1 MAFFK
6 KDDFY
11 KSKVTADA
19 VEVSEVEDE
28 EVQEEVTADAI
39 SMEAD
44 DIRVTSLLVSIL
56 RGILKNANAWKHDNL
71 VEYIATLTD
80 DDELAEN
87 IIGDVE
93 IILETLLGDNP
104 NASEAVENVING
116 EDDEYINGLD
126 VVDGAIED
134 DIDIETLVASYG
146 YFIKETLDSVEE
158 FEVDDDEEVT
168 LDSTAFA
175 TMKKCKSGKF
185 NPSRQ
190 KCYKSS
196 EYGHKAFRRETKGK
210 KLRPHQKNHHAK
222 GKPFT
227 SSEKKA
233 QRKSM
238 QFLGFWD
245 AKGNVTDKFKKKMG
259 LRKRKDGTWGKP
271 KSKSSTKKTSKSNR
285 G

>member
-11 KSKVTADA
+11 GKQKV
-19 VEVSEVEDE
+19 EKE
-28 EVQEEVTADAI
+28 EKKEEVTVDAI
-39 SMEAD
+39 SSEAD
-44 DIRVTSLLVSIL
+44 DIRVTSLMVGIL

-80 DDELAEN
+80 DDKLAES

-116 EDDEYINGLD
+116 EDDDYIDGLD
-126 VVDGAIED
+126 IVDNAIED

-146 YFIKETLDSVEE
+146 YFVEETLDSVEE
-158 FEVDDDEEVT
+158 FEVDEDEETT

-175 TMKKCKSGKF
+175 SLRECKSKRF
-185 NPSRQ
+185 DPSKQ
-190 KCYKSS
+190 KCFKSS
-196 EYGHKAFRRETKGK
+196 EYGHKAFRRETIGK
-210 KLRPHQKNHHAK
+210 KIRPHQLNKQAK

-233 QRKSM
+233 QKKSM
-238 QFLGFWD
+238 RFLEYWGAD
-245 AKGNVTDKFKKKMG
+245 GRATDKLKKKMG

-271 KSKSSTKKTSKSNR
+271 KKRGSAKKTPKNQR